1 MNASE
6 QYWYPMRITYGR
18 EEKVKA
24 HLDQL
29 HIENFLPMRYE
40 LILTPQGKKK
50 RTLVP
55 AIPNL
60 LFVHST
66 QQVLTEL
73 KMTRR
78 EFEPMRYMTNHLSD
92 HWDERI
98 LRVPD
103 AQMENFMRVA
113 SRQDD
118 SVLFLQS
125 NEYLHK
131 EGRRVRII
139 DGDFAGVE
147 GTIKRIKRN
156 KHVVVQL
163 EGIAAV
169 AIAFVPASY
178 LREIDDNR

>member
-1 MNASE
+1 
-6 QYWYPMRITYGR
+6 MRITYGR

-24 HLDQL
+24 HLDAL
-29 HIENFLPMRYE
+29 RIENFLPMRYK
-40 LILTPQGKKK
+40 LVRTPQGKNK
-50 RTLVP
+50 RMLVP

-60 LFVHST
+60 LFVRST
-66 QQVLTEL
+66 QSVLTDL

-78 EFEPMRYMTNHLSD
+78 EFEPMRYMTNHLTDS
-92 HWDERI
+92 WDERI

-103 AQMENFMRVA
+103 DQMENFMRVA
-113 SRQDD
+113 SRRDD
-118 SVLFLQS
+118 SVMFLKT
-125 NEYLHK
+125 NDFLHK
-131 EGRRVRII
+131 EGKRVKII

-169 AIAFVPASY
+169 AIAYVPGSA
-178 LREIDDNR
+178 LCEIDDKQ

>member
-1 MNASE
+1 MNKNDE
-6 QYWYPMRITYGR
+6 YWFPMRITYQR
-18 EEKVKA
+18 EEKVKQC
-24 HLDQL
+24 LDELGIQ
-29 HIENFLPMRYE
+29 NFLPMHYE
-40 LILTPQGKKK
+40 LVLTPQGKKK
-50 RTLVP
+50 RKLVP

-60 LFVHST
+60 LFVRST
-66 QQVLTEL
+66 QAILTEL

-78 EFEPMRYMTNHLSD
+78 EFEPMRYMTNHLTD
-92 HWDERI
+92 NLDERI
-98 LRVPD
+98 LHVPD

-118 SVLFLQS
+118 SVLFLQTDDF
-125 NEYLHK
+125 LHK

-156 KHVVVQL
+156 KHVIVQL

-169 AIAFVPASY
+169 AIAYVPASY
-178 LREIDDNR
+178 LHEID

>member
-1 MNASE
+1 MNKSTVS
-6 QYWYPMRITYGR
+6 WFPMRITYGR
-18 EEKVKA
+18 EEKVKG
-24 HLDQL
+24 HLDSL

-40 LILTPQGKKK
+40 LITTPQGRKK

-66 QQVLTEL
+66 QQILTEL

-92 HWDERI
+92 HWDEHI

-103 AQMENFMRVA
+103 DQMENFIRVA

-118 SVLFLQS
+118 SVMFLQT
-125 NEYLHK
+125 NDFLNK
-131 EGRRVRII
+131 EGHRVKII

-147 GTIKRIKRN
+147 GVIKRIKRN

-169 AIAFVPASY
+169 AIAFVPANY
-178 LREIDDNR
+178 LREIDNP

>member
-1 MNASE
+1 MNRSE
-6 QYWYPMRITYGR
+6 VFWYPMRITYGR
-18 EEKVKA
+18 EEKIKGF
-24 HLDQL
+24 LDKL
-29 HIENFLPMRYE
+29 EIENFLPMHWE
-40 LILTPQGKKK
+40 LVHTPLGKNK
-50 RTLVP
+50 RMLVP

-60 LFVHST
+60 LFVRSS
-66 QQVLTEL
+66 QAILTDL

-103 AQMENFMRVA
+103 PQMENFMRVA

-118 SVLFLQS
+118 TVMFLQT
-125 NEYLHK
+125 NDFLNK
-131 EGRRVRII
+131 EGRRVKII

-147 GTIKRIKRN
+147 GVIKRIKRN

-169 AIAFVPASY
+169 AIAYVPGCY
-178 LREIDDNR
+178 LQEIDD